1 MSELFQPSE
10 IDLEKIITYDE
21 TLTFLVGAGI
31 SMEPPSCLVSARD
44 IMDTIVHYGV
54 TKDAIDDILSLN
66 LRYEHIIEIFRDHY
80 DPDLKIMEYFEEA
93 NEFNVIHRF
102 LAKMIREGQ
111 YVMTTN
117 FDYLI
122 ETAVG
127 LNDPNLKIIIT
138 QTDFEEYSDI
148 EQIKNKGILP
158 VYKIHGC
165 IKNPKTGEDT
175 RNSIVTTID
184 SFGKHKEGEIFF
196 VESFKKKLFE
206 EICNG
211 RTLIVMGYSGGDD
224 FDIVPT
230 LFHMKGIKRIIW
242 ISHSLNKDQIEE
254 KYRLM
259 DNMKFPIEER
269 SGTENEDII
278 LSRIRSELGSV
289 DVYKIVTH
297 TGNLVSSLMG
307 ENYEQF
313 QKSLKT
319 NPLQWLIDKFSN
331 PSEESKC
338 FFTGKIFYNYGLYS
352 KAIQYYENF
361 IKLTNTYENLKHL

>member
-1 MSELFQPSE
+1 MSKLFQPSD
-10 IDLEKIITYDE
+10 INLEEIITYDKS
-21 TLTFLVGAGI
+21 LTFLVGAGI
-31 SMEPPSCLVSARD
+31 SMEPPSCLVSALD
-44 IMDTIVHYGV
+44 MMDAIVHYGV
-54 TKDAIDDILSLN
+54 TKDAIDEILSLN
-66 LRYEHIIEIFRDHY
+66 LRYEHVIEIFRDHY
-80 DPDLKIMEYFEEA
+80 DSELKIMEYFEEV
-93 NEFNVIHRF
+93 NESNVIHRF

-127 LNDPNLKIIIT
+127 LNDPNLKVIIT
-138 QTDFEEYSDI
+138 QTDFEEYCDI
-148 EQIKNKGILP
+148 ERIKNNGILP
-158 VYKIHGC
+158 VYKLHGC

-175 RNSIVTTID
+175 HNSIVTTID
-184 SFGKHKEGEIFF
+184 SFGKNKEGNIFY
-196 VESFKKKLFE
+196 VEDFKKKIFE

-230 LFHMKGIKRIIW
+230 LFHMKGIRRIIW
-242 ISHSLNKDQIEE
+242 ISHSLNKNQIEE
-254 KYRLM
+254 KYRLIASS
-259 DNMKFPIEER
+259 KFPIEER
-269 SGTENEDII
+269 NQRLNEDFI
-278 LSRIRSELGSV
+278 LSRIKSEVGSI
-289 DVYKIVTH
+289 DVYKIVAH

-313 QKSLKT
+313 QKSLKI
-319 NPLQWLIDKFSN
+319 NHLQWLIDKFPN

-338 FFTGKIFYNYGLYS
+338 FFTGKVFYNYGFYS

-361 IKLTNTYENLKHL
+361 IKLTNAYENLKHL